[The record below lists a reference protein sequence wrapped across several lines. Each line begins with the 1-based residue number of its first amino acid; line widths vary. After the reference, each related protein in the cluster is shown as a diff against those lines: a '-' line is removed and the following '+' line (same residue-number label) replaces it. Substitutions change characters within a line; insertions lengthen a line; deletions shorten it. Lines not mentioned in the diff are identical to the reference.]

1 MDHGDCCTS
10 SMEENGMKAEME
22 ASSVSTS
29 SHVLLHVFFAKPS
42 E

>member
-10 SMEENGMKAEME
+10 SMEENGTAEME